1 MKPDQDIFRQFSGS
15 IIKSS
20 RPSVYRLNTI
30 DSLQSEQTEC
40 NEIEQ
45 IKEQIAI
52 QPELLATSYSFVVWK
67 EKVSFF
73 AVRSLEKYVF
83 NLELHEMSD

>member
-52 QPELLATSYSFVVWK
+52 
-67 EKVSFF
+67 
-73 AVRSLEKYVF
+73 
-83 NLELHEMSD
+83 